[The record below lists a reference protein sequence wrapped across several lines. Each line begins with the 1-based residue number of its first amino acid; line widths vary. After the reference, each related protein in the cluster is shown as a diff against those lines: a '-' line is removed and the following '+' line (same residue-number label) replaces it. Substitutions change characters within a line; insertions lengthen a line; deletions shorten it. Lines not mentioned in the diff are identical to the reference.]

1 MDTAFLVE
9 PQKEHRRK
17 FSGLLEEEGLRVE
30 SFASAEEAVRQVK
43 RVAPVLLIV
52 DVNMPSMSG
61 LATLERLKNQDFSVL
76 FITAHRSAAIKHGLY
91 SLGDVAEA
99 PVSNQEFRARVR
111 GMLKR
116 RSRRIHRSEKNE
128 FSAHPIAAHVLAE
141 LHDPDSGRLD
151 AGRIAAFLGVP
162 LTAFAEFCDMSV
174 AGLHKSPASAS
185 LQESLIPIA
194 RSVTILSALLGSREA
209 VRTWMNSPHPDLGG
223 RPPIRV
229 IEEGKGGAVSEMLE
243 SALAGQPS

>member
-1 MDTAFLVE
+1 MDTAILVE
-9 PQKEHRRK
+9 PQKESRRK
-17 FSGLLEEEGLRVE
+17 FSGLLKEEGLRVE
-30 SFASAEEAVRQVK
+30 SFATTEEAVKLVAK
-43 RVAPVLLIV
+43 VAPVLVIV
-52 DVNMPSMSG
+52 DLKMPSVAG
-61 LATLERLKNQDFSVL
+61 LETLERLKNQDFSIL
-76 FITAHRSAAIKHGLY
+76 FITSHRSAAIKHGLY

-116 RSRRIHRSEKNE
+116 HSFRIHTPEKKE

-151 AGRIAAFLGVP
+151 AGRIAEFLGVP

-194 RSVTILSALLGSREA
+194 RSVTILSALLGSRKA